1 MATFSARVAAFFEV
15 EIEAEDAYEADEKLR
30 AMRAMDY
37 STLRKALRD
46 YPFPEF
52 DIDYSDELPEEL

>member
-15 EIEAEDAYEADEKLR
+15 EIEAEDAYGADEKL
-30 AMRAMDY
+30 RAMDY